1 MNVNS
6 NLRLPPSGSK
16 LTDLPASLEKLGFNQ
31 PEIIEF
37 LTKADKDG
45 DGDGFVTSGE
55 ALKSVPDKLKYS
67 IEDITDAWGL
77 RAGDQSGKTLQTMLG
92 QQETLDSITVENF
105 RAGAMINSVYNADGS
120 IEFGDTK
127 YSFNIFDD
135 TRGHQKLRLTDPQ
148 GNITLLRAEFIPQ
161 ELLNQ
166 VVKKAPSDSS
176 PLR

>member
-1 MNVNS
+1 
-6 NLRLPPSGSK
+6 
-16 LTDLPASLEKLGFNQ
+16 
-31 PEIIEF
+31 
-37 LTKADKDG
+37 
-45 DGDGFVTSGE
+45 
-55 ALKSVPDKLKYS
+55 
-67 IEDITDAWGL
+67 
-77 RAGDQSGKTLQTMLG
+77 MLG